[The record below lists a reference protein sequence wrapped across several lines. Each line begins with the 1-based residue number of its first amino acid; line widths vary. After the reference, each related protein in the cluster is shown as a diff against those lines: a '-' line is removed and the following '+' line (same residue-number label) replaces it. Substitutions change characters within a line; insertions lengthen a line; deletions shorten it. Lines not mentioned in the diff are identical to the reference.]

1 MKKFILMAF
10 VALSVSAMAQK
21 VTPLNI
27 TLTDVKIDSLRALY
41 MADPIMYKAAL
52 KSLDQALDKDADEV
66 KAAKAELKVEQQHA
80 KEMAKSLKEA
90 AKMAAS
96 LKKLYSKEESELK
109 SMSKVVE
116 KQQKTLSKQNELNQ
130 ETRDVYRSFL
140 DKQQKELGYSLREV
154 AERSRSVS
162 DLETTISSRQTELS
176 AFDQQVTQKA
186 GQLALIEAQLKERQK
201 IVDAEQKAA
210 KSLQ

>member
-1 MKKFILMAF
+1 MKKIMLMAF
-10 VALSVSAMAQK
+10 VALSVSAFAQK

-27 TLTDVKIDSLRALY
+27 TLAEVKIDSLRALY

-52 KSLDQALDKDADEV
+52 KSLDQALEKNEDEV

-90 AKMAAS
+90 TKMAAS
-96 LKKLYSKEESELK
+96 LKKLYAKEESELK

-116 KQQKTLSKQNELNQ
+116 KQQKTLSKQKELNQ
-130 ETRDVYRSFL
+130 ETRDVYRAFL
-140 DKQQKELGYSLREV
+140 EKQQKELGYSLREV
-154 AERSRSVS
+154 ADRSHSVS
-162 DLETTISSRQTELS
+162 DLETAISTRQTELS
-176 AFDQQVTQKA
+176 AFDQQVTQKG
-186 GQLALIEAQLKERQK
+186 GQLGLIEAQLKERQK